1 MFQEILR
8 RINNIRLRQKLIF
21 SFIIVVFVPVMAV
34 GLLLTNELSDRALD
48 DATKQTQNNVERV
61 KQRMEETLKVPAEIS
76 FRLMFDSRLKEVLNT
91 RYEEIYD
98 VVKSY
103 RNYPDLKDN
112 LNYYKEIS
120 DIRIYTSN
128 ESLINNWEFMFP
140 TEEQTESAWY
150 KQAMEKKGQIV
161 WTYIENEKKKK
172 QKYLSLARRIDFTEY
187 KSHAVIVIDISADYL
202 NSILSQEPFTTFI
215 LDDNH
220 NIVSSNRTEWI
231 GMKIDNLDWDTDVFS
246 RGSGTYTV
254 DLNGQNSKVFI
265 EQLLPKESP
274 NSLRVAT
281 IFSID
286 SILADSRRTSK
297 LGLGVIAGSLAIAIV
312 MIYGLSYLL
321 SRRMLTLSR
330 HMNRVAIGNFNRDIR
345 IDGKDEVGQLAR
357 QFQVMTESIQDLM
370 TEVQQTTEQRNQLT
384 LKQNEIKFKMLASQ
398 INPHFLFNT
407 LESIR
412 MKAIVNGQIELA
424 KVVRQLGVLMR
435 NSLEVGG
442 RDITLESEFD
452 MIRNYLEIQKFRFE
466 DRLQYELSIED
477 AAKEVM
483 IPPLIIQPLVENAVL
498 HGLESKLEGGYVKVS
513 AAYSTDGLLVQ
524 VHDNG
529 SGMTRERLEQLRSL
543 LREGEADERTRIG
556 MLNVHQRLQL
566 SYGEDCGLQLESV
579 RGEYTHI
586 QFLIPVK
593 ARVLQ

>member
-1 MFQEILR
+1 MFQQILR
-8 RINNIRLRQKLIF
+8 RINNVRLRQKLIF

-34 GLLLTNELSDRALD
+34 GLFLTSELSDRALD

-61 KQRMEETLKVPAEIS
+61 KQRMEETLKVPADIS
-76 FRLMFDSRLKEVLNT
+76 FRLMFDSRLKELLN
-91 RYEEIYD
+91 RNYEGIYD
-98 VVKSY
+98 VVKTY
-103 RNYPDLKDN
+103 RDYPDIKN
-112 LNYYKEIS
+112 YLNYYKEIS
-120 DIRIYTSN
+120 DIRIYSSN
-128 ESLINNWEFMFP
+128 ESLINNWEFMLLSD
-140 TEEQTESAWY
+140 ELKQSEWY
-150 KQAMEKKGQIV
+150 KQAFEKKGQIV
-161 WTYIENEKKKK
+161 WSYIENEKKSDKK
-172 QKYLSLARRIDFTEY
+172 FLSLARRIDFTEY
-187 KSHAVIVIDISADYL
+187 KSHAVVVIDISANYL

-220 NIVSSNRTEWI
+220 NIVASNRTDWI
-231 GMKIDNLDWDTDVFS
+231 GMRIDNLDWDTDVFS

-254 DLNGQNSKVFI
+254 EQNGQSSKVFI
-265 EQLLPKESP
+265 EQLLPQESS

-281 IFSID
+281 MFSID
-286 SILADSRRTSK
+286 SILADSKRTSMF
-297 LGLGVIAGSLAIAIV
+297 GLSVIAGSLAIAIV

-345 IDGKDEVGQLAR
+345 IDGNDEVGQLAR

-370 TEVQQTTEQRNQLT
+370 TEVQQTNEQKNQLA

-442 RDITLESEFD
+442 RDVTLESEIE
-452 MIRNYLEIQKFRFE
+452 MIRSYLEIQKFRFE
-466 DRLQYELSIED
+466 DRLHYELHIEE
-477 AAKEVM
+477 AAREVM

-498 HGLESKLEGGYVKVS
+498 HGLESKLEGGYVKVTAS
-513 AAYSTDGLLVQ
+513 CTEHGVLIQ

-529 SGMTRERLEQLRSL
+529 SGMTNERLEEIRNL
-543 LREGEADERTRIG
+543 LRDGETDERTRIG
-556 MLNVHQRLQL
+556 ILNVHQRLQL
-566 SYGEDCGLQLESV
+566 SYGEDCGLQIESV
-579 RGEYTHI
+579 KGEYTHI
-586 QFLIPVK
+586 QFLISV
-593 ARVLQ
+593 

>member
-1 MFQEILR
+1 MFQQILR
-8 RINNIRLRQKLIF
+8 RINNVRLRQKLIF

-34 GLLLTNELSDRALD
+34 GLFLTSELSDRALD

-61 KQRMEETLKVPAEIS
+61 KQRMEETLKVPADIS
-76 FRLMFDSRLKEVLNT
+76 FRLMFDSRLKELLN
-91 RYEEIYD
+91 RNYEGIYD
-98 VVKSY
+98 VVKTY
-103 RNYPDLKDN
+103 RDYPDIKN
-112 LNYYKEIS
+112 YLNYYKEIS
-120 DIRIYTSN
+120 DIRIYSSN
-128 ESLINNWEFMFP
+128 ESLINNWEFMLLSD
-140 TEEQTESAWY
+140 ELKQSEWY
-150 KQAMEKKGQIV
+150 KQAFEKKGQIV
-161 WTYIENEKKKK
+161 WSYIENEKKSDKK
-172 QKYLSLARRIDFTEY
+172 FLSLARRIDFTEY
-187 KSHAVIVIDISADYL
+187 KSHAVVVIDISANYL

-220 NIVSSNRTEWI
+220 NIVASNRTDWI
-231 GMKIDNLDWDTDVFS
+231 GMRIDNLDWDTDVFS

-254 DLNGQNSKVFI
+254 EQNGQSSKVFI
-265 EQLLPKESP
+265 EQLLPQESS

-281 IFSID
+281 MFSID
-286 SILADSRRTSK
+286 SILADSKRTSM
-297 LGLGVIAGSLAIAIV
+297 LGLSVIAGSLAIAIV

-345 IDGKDEVGQLAR
+345 IDGNDEVGQLAR

-370 TEVQQTTEQRNQLT
+370 TEVQQTNEQKNQLA

-442 RDITLESEFD
+442 RDVTLESEIE
-452 MIRNYLEIQKFRFE
+452 MIRSYLEIQKFRFE
-466 DRLQYELSIED
+466 DRLHYELHIEE
-477 AAKEVM
+477 AAREVM

-498 HGLESKLEGGYVKVS
+498 HGLESKLEGGYVKVTAS
-513 AAYSTDGLLVQ
+513 CTEHGVLIQ

-529 SGMTRERLEQLRSL
+529 SGMTNERLEEIRNL
-543 LREGEADERTRIG
+543 LRDGETDERTRIG
-556 MLNVHQRLQL
+556 ILNVHQRLQL
-566 SYGEDCGLQLESV
+566 SYGEDCGLQIESV
-579 RGEYTHI
+579 KGEYTHI
-586 QFLIPVK
+586 QFLISV
-593 ARVLQ
+593 